1 MNLQD
6 RGCSSACIFQVGS
19 EPAGRTERHR
29 PRPAQAGEQQT
40 IRVTKRLL
48 ADNTA
53 HDAIRKFDASL
64 SSWYRANTVPFDD
77 NDARLLPTTEYDR
90 FTSHMRNSRT

>member
-1 MNLQD
+1 MSLQD
-6 RGCSSACIFQVGS
+6 RASARQPAPLQVGS
-19 EPAGRTERHR
+19 EPAGQNRAPPTSATRKR
-29 PRPAQAGEQQT
+29 ANSKA

-53 HDAIRKFDASL
+53 YDAIRKFDAAL

-77 NDARLLPTTEYDR
+77 NETARLLPD
-90 FTSHMRNSRT
+90 HGV